1 MRIKILASA
10 LLMSV
15 SLSGCL
21 GTAAGNTAAVNRS
34 LDSVH
39 QPVVRVS
46 SYVIDADATSGML
59 PPSEMRRLNDWLN
72 AMEAGYGDR
81 IAVDESAA
89 SNGRAARDAVA
100 MLVARKGLLL
110 AEHAPVTSGAI
121 QPGFIRV
128 VITRAT
134 ASVPS
139 CPNWTTRATA
149 NNNNSTTSNYGCAT
163 NSNIAAMVA
172 DASDLVRGQ
181 NSGENDPL
189 TASKAIDTY
198 RNTPP
203 TGAGGLSGV
212 SASGGGGGSGGS
224 SGGGQ

>member
-1 MRIKILASA
+1 MRIRILASA
-10 LLMSV
+10 VAMSAA
-15 SLSGCL
+15 LSGCM
-21 GTAAGNTAAVNRS
+21 GTGPGNTAAVNRG

-39 QPVVRVS
+39 QPVVRLA

-59 PPSEMRRLNDWLN
+59 PPSEMRRVNDWLD

-81 IAVDESAA
+81 ISVDESAA

-110 AEHAPVTSGAI
+110 AAHAPVTSGTI
-121 QPGFIRV
+121 QPGFIRI
-128 VITRAT
+128 VITRST

-139 CPNWTTRATA
+139 CPDWSTRMTA
-149 NNNNSTTSNYGCAT
+149 NNHNATTSNYGCAT
-163 NSNIAAMVA
+163 NANIAAMVA

-189 TASKAIDTY
+189 TASKAIESY
-198 RNTPP
+198 RNNPP
-203 TGAGGLSGV
+203 TGAGGLSNI
-212 SASGGGGGSGGS
+212 SPSGGGS

>member
-1 MRIKILASA
+1 
-10 LLMSV
+10 
-15 SLSGCL
+15 
-21 GTAAGNTAAVNRS
+21 
-34 LDSVH
+34 
-39 QPVVRVS
+39 VVRLA
-46 SYVIDADATSGML
+46 SYVIDANATSGML
-59 PPSEMRRLNDWLN
+59 PPAEMRRVNDWLD

-110 AEHAPVTSGAI
+110 AEHAPVTSGNI
-121 QPGFIRV
+121 QPGFIRI
-128 VITRAT
+128 VITRST

-139 CPNWTTRATA
+139 CPNWATRMTA
-149 NNNNSTTSNYGCAT
+149 NNYNSTTSNYGCAT
-163 NSNIAAMVA
+163 NANIAAMVA

-189 TASKAIDTY
+189 TASKAIESY
-198 RNTPP
+198 RTNPP
-203 TGAGGLSGV
+203 TGAGGLSNI
-212 SASGGGGGSGGS
+212 SPSGGGS

>member
-1 MRIKILASA
+1 MRIRILASA
-10 LLMSV
+10 IAMSAA
-15 SLSGCL
+15 LTGCM
-21 GTAAGNTAAVNRS
+21 GTGPGNTAGANRG
-34 LDSVH
+34 LESVH
-39 QPVVRVS
+39 QPVVRVA

-59 PPSEMRRLNDWLN
+59 PPSEMRRVNDWLD

-89 SNGRAARDAVA
+89 SNGRAARDAIA

-110 AEHAPVTSGAI
+110 AEHAPVTSGSI

-128 VITRAT
+128 VITRST

-139 CPNWTTRATA
+139 CPNWSTRMTS
-149 NNNNSTTSNYGCAT
+149 NNTNSTTSNYGCAT

-189 TASKAIDTY
+189 TASKAIESY
-198 RNTPP
+198 RTSPP
-203 TGAGGLSGV
+203 TGANGLSNI
-212 SASGGGGGSGGS
+212 SPSGGGSSS